1 MSLTSREAKIRLEK
15 FGPNSIPEKK
25 QSFLLKLVK
34 WLISPITLMLLVAAV
49 LSLIGH
55 EIFDFYLIL
64 SLTVLNGV
72 ISFWQEAKASGA
84 VEALKSKLRIQVKV
98 KRDDKW
104 QEIDSELLV
113 PGDEVSI
120 VVGSLIPAD
129 GTLTKVS
136 NLTIND
142 AALTGESLPKNA
154 AVNDQILSGAFVL
167 TGSGSFEVT
176 RTGIKTTY
184 GKSILLI
191 EKSSKR
197 SFLQHDILAIS
208 YLLSIASVIGI
219 GILTVIF
226 LVQHQPIASL
236 LQLDLSLAI
245 AGVPI
250 SLPTVM
256 SIIISLGV
264 LGLAK
269 KNVIVRQM
277 SALQN
282 LANVNLLLTDKTGT
296 LTQNSISVAKV
307 YSYSKSYGENAIL
320 NIAAASATNDSGPI
334 DQALHS
340 SRQPGKEPTVK
351 EIIPADSIRKRTTGY
366 LVINNEEY
374 VTSVGAPQIV
384 SHLCRLTSKD
394 EGGFNKDVEKTARD
408 GYRTLAVSIAKGKDE
423 KNMTLIGLI
432 CLADPLRPESA
443 SVISYLNKQGIDVK
457 LLTGDNLAISK
468 NVASQLGLHGE
479 TVSARVLT
487 HTEEK
492 TDKKWWDRHSGFAE
506 VLPTDKYRLVEQAKK
521 QYVVA
526 VTGDGVNDLPAI
538 SVSDVGIAVSNAVDA
553 LKSGADIVIIRPGIE
568 VIKDALIEAR
578 KIFERL
584 YSYSVYRISESYR
597 LILTIV
603 ILGGI
608 VHLYPVTPIQLI
620 LLAFLNDLPIIS
632 LAVNRVHSAN
642 APAKSNSRKKFYRG
656 LLHGNVGVLS
666 SISMFLLLFYVFH
679 LPLTIIQT
687 AFFLKFTVSGHML
700 IYVAHT
706 DQPWYKFLPSG
717 SVILA
722 TSITQIIATTIALVG
737 LFMPAIPIWLV
748 ILIWIWSFGWMQ
760 ISDLAKK
767 LIPQK

>member
-1 MSLTSREAKIRLEK
+1 MSLTHVEAKTRLEK
-15 FGPNSIPEKK
+15 YGLNIIPDKK
-25 QSFLLKLVK
+25 PSFLLKLLK
-34 WLISPITLMLLVAAV
+34 WFISPITLMLLAAAF
-49 LSLIGH
+49 LSWLGR
-55 EIFDFYLIL
+55 EYFDFYLIL
-64 SLTVLNGV
+64 SLTALNGV

-84 VEALKSKLRIQVKV
+84 VDALKSKLKVQVKV
-98 KRDDKW
+98 RRDNEW
-104 QEIDSELLV
+104 IQIDSSLLV

-129 GTLTKVS
+129 GFLTKTS
-136 NLTIND
+136 NLTINE
-142 AALTGESLPKNA
+142 AALTGESLPKTA
-154 AVNDQILSGAFVL
+154 TVNDQIMSGAFVL
-167 TGSGSFEVT
+167 TGSGVFEIT
-176 RTGIKTTY
+176 RTGVNTTY
-184 GKSILLI
+184 GKSILLV

-197 SFLQHDILAIS
+197 SFLQGDILAIT
-208 YLLSIASVIGI
+208 YLLSIASVIAI
-219 GILTVIF
+219 IILTVVF
-226 LVQHQPIASL
+226 LLEHQPLASL
-236 LQLDLSLAI
+236 LQLALSLAI

-307 YSYSKSYGENAIL
+307 FQYDPNYDENTIL
-320 NIAAASATNDSGPI
+320 NIAAASATDENGPI

-340 SRQPGKEPTVK
+340 SRRPGKEPTVRRS
-351 EIIPADSIRKRTTGY
+351 IPADSIRKRTTGY
-366 LVINNEEY
+366 LVIDNQDF
-374 VTSVGAPQIV
+374 VTSIGAPQIV
-384 SHLCRLTSKD
+384 SHLCRLSSK
-394 EGGFNKDVEKTARD
+394 EEKQFNDDVEKTARD

-423 KNMTLIGLI
+423 TGMTLIGLI
-432 CLADPLRPESA
+432 CLSDPLRPESA
-443 SVISYLNKQGIDVK
+443 SIIKFLNKHGINVK

-468 NVASQLGLHGE
+468 KVASQLELVGE
-479 TVSARVLT
+479 TVSARMLT
-487 HTEEK
+487 HKEEK
-492 TDKKWWDRHSGFAE
+492 TGRKWWEKHSGFAE
-506 VLPTDKYRLVEQAKK
+506 VLPADKYRLVEQAKQ

-553 LKSGADIVIIRPGIE
+553 LKSSADIVIIRPGIG
-568 VIKDALIEAR
+568 VIKDALIESR

-603 ILGGI
+603 ILGVA

-620 LLAFLNDLPIIS
+620 LLALLNDLPIIS
-632 LAVNRVHSAN
+632 LAVNRVNITNLPSKSAS
-642 APAKSNSRKKFYRG
+642 KRKFYRG

-666 SISMFLLLFYVFH
+666 SIGMFVLLYYVFR
-679 LPLTIIQT
+679 LPLSVVQT

-706 DQPWYKFLPSG
+706 DLPWYKFLPSG

-722 TSITQIIATTIALVG
+722 TSVTQLIASIIALLG
-737 LFMPAIPIWLV
+737 LFMPAIPIWL
-748 ILIWIWSFGWMQ
+748 IIFIWVWSFGWMQ
-760 ISDLAKK
+760 VSDLAKK